1 MQQAMQQQGQQMQQA
16 MQQQGQQMQQL
27 TQQLAQQGQQLAQHG
42 QQLLCLY
49 VYFLIFEGPV
59 TGIEVIQ

>member
-1 MQQAMQQQGQQMQQA
+1 MQQA

>member
-1 MQQAMQQQGQQMQQA
+1 MQQAMQQQGQQ
-16 MQQQGQQMQQL
+16 L
-27 TQQLAQQGQQLAQHG
+27 G

-59 TGIEVIQ
+59 TGIEVIQRTQQFC